1 MVGLLS
7 ETAEHVTLSL
17 RRGWARTSRRDP
29 TDCQKEKPPLERSHQ
44 MKSGTRP
51 TARLTGS
58 RCCSRSCWV
67 PFEEGWSVSAGAAT
81 RRFPIAHVKVSG
93 TDHRNC
99 VFVRVSKSTA
109 RSTTSIAV
117 VPHKRRNIAKP
128 MYGTKLVGCAKMAE
142 PAQHKRNALR
152 EKRRHETHEDV
163 QSASSMAASHSSSG
177 ALMRQFN
184 HYLHN
189 ELDCPDGCASI
200 L

>member
-1 MVGLLS
+1 
-7 ETAEHVTLSL
+7 
-17 RRGWARTSRRDP
+17 
-29 TDCQKEKPPLERSHQ
+29 
-44 MKSGTRP
+44 
-51 TARLTGS
+51 
-58 RCCSRSCWV
+58 
-67 PFEEGWSVSAGAAT
+67 
-81 RRFPIAHVKVSG
+81 
-93 TDHRNC
+93 
-99 VFVRVSKSTA
+99 
-109 RSTTSIAV
+109 
-117 VPHKRRNIAKP
+117 

-200 L
+200 LYRQKSKPCAEQSRCPRDSLGKEFAAWCVSEQILW